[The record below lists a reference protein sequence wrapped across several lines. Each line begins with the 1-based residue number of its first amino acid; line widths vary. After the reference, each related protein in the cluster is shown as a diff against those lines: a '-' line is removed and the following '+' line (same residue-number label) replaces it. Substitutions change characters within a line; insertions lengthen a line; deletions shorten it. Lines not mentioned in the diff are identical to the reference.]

1 MGNRLT
7 RLYTKTGDAGTTGL
21 GDGSRV
27 DKDHFRVEVMGD
39 IDELNSILGILLSY
53 PIDQNIQNELTQI
66 QHDLFDLGAE
76 MCIPGHLVIT
86 EKRVAELEERLDSY
100 NANLSALK
108 EFILPGG
115 NQAAAICH
123 HARTVCRR
131 AERRI
136 VSLSHHEMISAYA
149 MQYINRLS
157 DYLFVI
163 AREINRL
170 SNTPDVLWRSLKTKD
185 KP

>member
-27 DKDHFRVEVMGD
+27 NKDHYRVEVMGD
-39 IDELNSILGILLSY
+39 VDELNSILGILLTHD
-53 PIDQNIQNELTQI
+53 IDQQIKEEITRI

-76 MCIPGHLVIT
+76 ICIPGHLVIT
-86 EKRVAELEERLDSY
+86 EQRVIELEKSLDAF

-115 NQAAAICH
+115 SAAAAVCH

-131 AERRI
+131 AERRL
-136 VSLSHHEMISAYA
+136 VSLSHHEVISAYA

-170 SNTPDVLWRSLKTKD
+170 SNTPDVLWRSLKSSKVS
-185 KP
+185 